1 MKNKLVVPNISKS
14 LKKKISLKKVLKLI
28 DYHSI
33 DQYGWEAPNELQNIH
48 FKIAHDS
55 KNIYLHYDVI
65 EPEMTAKYF
74 NHNDP
79 VCKDT
84 CVEFFISLQDDPNYY
99 NFEFNPLGTI
109 LFGYGPD
116 RHQRQLIDIKTINL
130 IKVKTKIKR
139 KNKNNSTT
147 FNWTLYI
154 KIPLNTFSFSTIK
167 SFKKLKAKANF
178 YKCGDNLSIPHYISW
193 NPIKSKKPDFHLKSY
208 FGDVKFN

>member
-14 LKKKISLKKVLKLI
+14 LKKKLSLKKVLKLI
-28 DYHSI
+28 DYNNI
-33 DQYGWEAPNELQNIH
+33 DQYGWEEPNGLEHIR

-65 EPEMTAKYF
+65 ELEMAAKYL

-79 VCKDT
+79 VCKDS

-109 LFGYGPD
+109 LLGYGPD
-116 RHQRQLIDIKTINL
+116 RHQRQLIDSKTIDF

-139 KNKNNSTT
+139 INRHDLTT
-147 FNWTLYI
+147 FNWKLYI
-154 KIPLNTFSFSTIK
+154 KIPLNIFTFSSIK
-167 SFKKLKAKANF
+167 SFKNLKAQANF
-178 YKCGDNLSIPHYISW
+178 YKCGDELSKPHYISW
-193 NPIKSKKPDFHLKSY
+193 NPIKSKNPDFHLKSY
-208 FGDVKFN
+208 FGEIDFN